1 MGFKEI
7 KSQFLSVF
15 RQAFVYHHRSLE
27 FRCKLFAAMI
37 VANPEAKQ
45 CEYNAL
51 KEIAQEIYKE
61 DEYRVEVMV
70 RTTKEYVN
78 KILNNNDLDID
89 ELIIEINKELKN
101 NKRFVQKINLEH
113 LRKFMCQ
120 GNEEANLLQ
129 SRILEFLEAEIR
141 DRTTST

>member
-7 KSQFLSVF
+7 KSQFLSIF

-37 VANPEAKQ
+37 VANPEAKN
-45 CEYNAL
+45 CDFTVL
-51 KEIAQEIYKE
+51 KEIAQEIYKD

-70 RTTKEYVN
+70 RTIKEYVQ
-78 KILNNNDLDID
+78 KVIHSNDLDID
-89 ELIIEINKELKN
+89 VLIMEINKELKA

-113 LRKFMCQ
+113 LRRFMCQ
-120 GNEEANLLQ
+120 QNEEANLLQ
-129 SRILEFLEAEIR
+129 TRILEFLEAEIR
-141 DRTTST
+141 DRTS